1 MNANAEDPRLLSV
14 AESISD
20 GTPVDWDKLQEH
32 LTDPEH
38 SVIIGELRLLE
49 SVARVT
55 QETPSIWGPFTISN
69 EIGRGAFGAV
79 YRAVDPNLQLE
90 VALKVIRSGLADAPI
105 NPERALKEARLLA
118 KIRHPNVV
126 RVYRAERIGNEVG
139 LSMELIKGH
148 TLEELVRRQA
158 PYSANE
164 AMLIG
169 LDLCRALAAVHG
181 AEMLHGDIKA
191 RNVMREEGGRTVLM
205 DFGAGKDLK
214 PDTRRADYDFAGT
227 PLYLAPEVFEGRPRT
242 KASDIYS
249 LGVLLYY
256 LVTGSHPVEGTTRTE
271 IARRH
276 GQGEPRK
283 RLRDVRPDLP
293 DGFIR
298 VVDRAMAE
306 NPRDRYE
313 SAGALEAALHQALS
327 PTPGPVLLHPPN
339 NWKRPLVAAMLLLV
353 VVLGT
358 TIAYRVLH
366 SRTVGGGDQSA
377 GRAVTAQ
384 SALAGASA
392 DAQVTPGTADSY
404 RIDAALYREQDG
416 TEVRLQPGAHLAPG
430 DRLSIQLQVSVPA
443 YVYVINEDEQ
453 GESYLLFP
461 LPGQTPTNP
470 VPAGQRHRLPGIQNG
485 ERIHW
490 QVTSAGGREHFL
502 IFVSPQQSPAFDQ
515 MFAALPR
522 PSADKPVLS
531 ARLSREAASALR
543 GVGGLASTPG
553 QSDQQLRFTPEF
565 AIPLAASE
573 ETARGVWIRQITL
586 ENPAGPAR

>member
-14 AESISD
+14 ARSIAD
-20 GTPVDWDKLQEH
+20 GTPVDWDKVQEH
-32 LTDPEH
+32 LTHPDH
-38 SVIIGELRLLE
+38 SVIVGELRLLE

-55 QETPSIWGPFTISN
+55 QDRPEIWGPFTISN

-90 VALKVIRSGLADAPI
+90 VALKVIRSGHPDLPI
-105 NPERALKEARLLA
+105 DSERALKEARLLA

-139 LSMELIKGH
+139 LSMELVKGQ
-148 TLEELVRRQA
+148 TLEHLVRQQA

-164 AMLIG
+164 ALLIG

-181 AEMLHGDIKA
+181 AGMLHGDIKA

-205 DFGAGKDLK
+205 DFGAGKDLN
-214 PDTRRADYDFAGT
+214 PGAARADRDFAGT

-249 LGVLLYY
+249 LGVLLHY

-276 GQGEPRK
+276 GQRAPRK

-293 DGFIR
+293 DSFIR

-306 NPRDRYE
+306 NPGDRYE
-313 SAGALEAALHQALS
+313 SAGSLEAALHQALVLS
-327 PTPGPVLLHPPN
+327 PGPVVPQPPKYWWKPPLIAATVLL
-339 NWKRPLVAAMLLLV
+339 AI
-353 VVLGT
+353 VLGT
-358 TIAYRVLH
+358 AIAYRLV
-366 SRTVGGGDQSA
+366 RPVGGGNQDT
-377 GRAVTAQ
+377 GRAITAQ
-384 SALAGASA
+384 STLPRPTGEAQASSA
-392 DAQVTPGTADSY
+392 TAESY
-404 RIDAALYREQDG
+404 RIDAALYREQAG
-416 TEVRLQPGAHLAPG
+416 TEVRLQPGAHVTPG
-430 DRLSIQLQVSVPA
+430 DKLSLQLQVSVPA

-470 VPAGQRHRLPGIQNG
+470 VPAGERHRLPGIRNG
-485 ERIHW
+485 ELIHW

-502 IFVSPQQSPAFDQ
+502 IFVSPQQSPAFEQ

-522 PSADKPVLS
+522 PTPDKPVLS
-531 ARLSREAASALR
+531 ARLSNEAVSVLR
-543 GVGGLASTPG
+543 GVGGLASTPA
-553 QSDQQLRFTPEF
+553 QTIQQLRLSPEF
-565 AIPLAASE
+565 AVPLAASE

-586 ENPAGPAR
+586 ENPVGPAR